1 LGEQKYF
8 MRILITADPE
18 LPVPP
23 KLYGGIERIVDILV
37 RELRARNHEVALMAH
52 RQSTVAATRLF
63 AWPGLRSQYRWD
75 MLRNTFALWRAAR
88 RFKPDVLHSFSR
100 MAYLLPLMLTQ
111 GKKQKVENGKQRTE
125 DRRQMSG
132 LISDLPP
139 GRRPLRAGGRPPTS
153 GLRLLMSYQRK
164 PTERQVARAVKLAGQ
179 NLAFTGCSEHI
190 CREGRTG
197 GGKWRAIP
205 NCVELDKYTFQSSVS
220 ADAPLVFLSRVER
233 IKGAHTAIAVA
244 KRTRRPLLI
253 AGNHGEAGEEGH
265 YWRTE
270 ILPHIGKNGVEYVGA
285 VDDVQKNNLLGHAA
299 GMIVPIEW
307 DEPFGIVFAEA
318 LACGTPVISCP
329 RGALPEIV
337 RNGVDG
343 YLVNSLDEA
352 CAAVVKLPSINRAD
366 CRRRAETAFSSGVVV
381 EKYLDLYSELLQ
393 TGCP

>member
-1 LGEQKYF
+1 
-8 MRILITADPE
+8 MRILLTADPE
-18 LPVPP
+18 LPMPP

-52 RQSTVAATRLF
+52 RESTVAATRLF

-75 MLRNTFALWRAAR
+75 ILRNTFALWRAAR

-100 MAYLLPLMLTQ
+100 MAYLLPLFLTPRSAL
-111 GKKQKVENGKQRTE
+111 RTPC
-125 DRRQMSG
+125 
-132 LISDLPP
+132 LV
-139 GRRPLRAGGRPPTS
+139 
-153 GLRLLMSYQRK
+153 MSYQRK
-164 PTERQVARAVKLAGQ
+164 PTERQVARAAKLAGQ
-179 NLAFTGCSEHI
+179 ILAFTGCSEHI

-205 NCVELDKYTFQSSVS
+205 NCVELDKYTFQSSVPS
-220 ADAPLVFLSRVER
+220 DAPLVFLSRVER

-244 KRTRRPLLI
+244 KRTGRRLMI
-253 AGNHGEAGEEGH
+253 AGNHGDAGEEGR
-265 YWRTE
+265 YWNFE